1 MWKQWVL
8 SSNLSSPSLSLS
20 SWSWTVSGRTAWSSS
35 SPWPSSPPSTT
46 PCSSTSSSSTSRI
59 CVLKCSW
66 CGQPGLWCWQKRQ
79 KNQEDLYEWCQSLL
93 TWPIWFNSGEMN
105 CMIMTLN
112 FQQSDHQPAQLC
124 CLLYLYNQYHYIHI
138 NFRFVELLCI
148 KSEIP
153 LANTESAVEEVVKVS
168 QLLN

>member
-1 MWKQWVL
+1 
-8 SSNLSSPSLSLS
+8 
-20 SWSWTVSGRTAWSSS
+20 
-35 SPWPSSPPSTT
+35 
-46 PCSSTSSSSTSRI
+46 
-59 CVLKCSW
+59 
-66 CGQPGLWCWQKRQ
+66 
-79 KNQEDLYEWCQSLL
+79 
-93 TWPIWFNSGEMN
+93 MN

-112 FQQSDHQPAQLC
+112 FQQSDHQPVQLC
-124 CLLYLYNQYHYIHI
+124 CLLYLYNLCHYSHI